1 MEVSPGIHPRP
12 SPNPHHRKIEL
23 QSIQDL
29 TYLQQNLSASAR
41 QKLDL
46 HFPPSAYRSQAK
58 SQPATFISLD
68 GVRPRNSSDTSD
80 PNHPV
85 TSSPESDRKRKRDQ
99 EDTGEENDAEHDPL
113 RARVKS
119 LVDAFIFRTWTSAA
133 QNVTVNGLDAEL
145 PVTPYQS
152 TLTQDTGTAKESSA
166 PALEREGVDFT
177 YEAYD
182 SRSQLR
188 LASLYGEL
196 ELLTAQVSR
205 LRRTAPA
212 QGANTYAMA
221 LRAEIDKDEAEYEAQ
236 HGSTNTMPAKNE
248 MLNQDDV
255 WNALGLKPL
264 RNGWQDDVQ
273 RNYSRA
279 VEELVGLAG
288 GKNDPENTGTERWRA
303 GSSLTGTVGKV
314 ERARTVAMEF
324 E

>member
-1 MEVSPGIHPRP
+1 MEVSPGIHPQP

-29 TYLQQNLSASAR
+29 TYLQQNLCASAR

-46 HFPPSAYRSQAK
+46 HFPPSAYRSQTK

-68 GVRPRNSSDTSD
+68 GVRPPNISDNSNPT
-80 PNHPV
+80 NPV
-85 TSSPESDRKRKRDQ
+85 TSSPESDRKRKRNQ
-99 EDTGEENDAEHDPL
+99 EDTGEEDDAEHDPL

-145 PVTPYQS
+145 PVSPSQS
-152 TLTQDTGTAKESSA
+152 TLTQGTGTAKESSA
-166 PALEREGVDFT
+166 PAPEREGIDFT
-177 YEAYD
+177 YESYD
-182 SRSQLR
+182 SRSQLK

-196 ELLTAQVSR
+196 ELLTAQVSK

-212 QGANTYAMA
+212 QGANAYAMA
-221 LRAEIDKDEAEYEAQ
+221 LRAETDKDEAEYEAQ
-236 HGSTNTMPAKNE
+236 RDSTDTGPSKNE
-248 MLNQDDV
+248 MLNQNDV
-255 WNALGLKPL
+255 WNVLGLKPL

-273 RNYSRA
+273 TNYSRA
-279 VEELVGLAG
+279 VGELAGLAG
-288 GKNDPENTGTERWRA
+288 VKNDPETTATERWRA
-303 GSSLTGTVGKV
+303 GPSLTGTVGKV